1 MSNHEYNTPSA
12 GTSDWHVPLNENF
25 EKLDT
30 DVEIRDENANRGQY
44 EPKDGALFRA
54 TDTGD
59 VYLGDGSNW
68 VEHNPP
74 SESTGG
80 GGSGTVSD
88 GATVAGRGEVQSAI
102 DNVAT
107 NKDFGNGTR
116 GVVRLKANTVYRPSE
131 TWKLKRGVVL
141 DCTGAR
147 IEPDADIDVIHQYPE
162 TDLIRP
168 QIDVR
173 HLNYSSRVITLDGRF
188 DGRYAGPNHS
198 RIEAA
203 RVYASPGQGVGIRMH
218 SDRGSR
224 NVGDCYISGLWQGF
238 DRAIE
243 MVATSNSSAWV
254 NSNHFDV
261 KLMNFDTG
269 VFQRAASGAACN
281 GNYFDVNTQGHQ
293 GTSNWI
299 WDVGNEVAFNNFHC
313 DPWDVH
319 FYSNETI
326 VRFQNGA
333 GGMNQFVDRYG
344 HLSNSNIVNNS
355 GKASN
360 KLFQY
365 K

>member
-1 MSNHEYNTPSA
+1 MNHEYNTPNA
-12 GTSDWHVPLNENF
+12 GTSDWHVPLNANF
-25 EKLDT
+25 EQLDT
-30 DVEIRDENANRGQY
+30 DVEIRDADANKSEY

-74 SESTGG
+74 VESTGG
-80 GGSGTVSD
+80 TTNDGSVV
-88 GATVAGRGEVQSAI
+88 ATPGDVQSAI
-102 DNVAT
+102 NDAAT
-107 NKDFGNGTR
+107 NKKFGNGKR
-116 GVVRLKANTVYRPSE
+116 GVVKLQTDTVYRPSSP
-131 TWKLKRGVVL
+131 WRLKRGVIL
-141 DCTGAR
+141 DFNGAR
-147 IEPDADIDVIHQYPE
+147 VEPDTDTDVIHQYPE

-188 DGRYAGPNHS
+188 DGKYAGPNHS

-203 RVYASPGQGVGIRMH
+203 RIYASPGQGVGLRMH
-218 SDRGSR
+218 SDSHDH
-224 NVGDCYISGLWQGF
+224 NVGDCYISGLFQGF

-243 MVATSNSSAWV
+243 MEATSNGSAWV

-261 KLMNFDTG
+261 KLMNFSTG
-269 VFQRAASGAACN
+269 VFQRATSNAACN
-281 GNYFDVNTQGHQ
+281 GNYFNVNTQGFK
-293 GTSNWI
+293 GTSDWM

-319 FYSNETI
+319 FFSNETI
-326 VRFQNGA
+326 VRFRNGA
-333 GGMNQFVDRYG
+333 GGMNQFIDRFG
-344 HLSNSNIVNNS
+344 HLSSGNIVNNS
-355 GKASN
+355 GKGSN

-365 K
+365 